1 MQTRYLSRD
10 RLTKKARV
18 SVRGPTAILVTPA
31 DERLARP
38 SRAHVPALRAL
49 VQRTLTR
56 APETLAQS

>member
-18 SVRGPTAILVTPA
+18 SVRVPTAILVTPA

-38 SRAHVPALRAL
+38 SWAHVPALRAL
-49 VQRTLTR
+49 AQRRPTR
-56 APETLAQS
+56 APKALAQS